1 MTAAGTG
8 ASGAA
13 SANDAKIA
21 FIGGGNMAHA
31 LATRLATSWA
41 GAVVVAEPI
50 AEQRARFAP
59 PIATT
64 ADNRHAVRDAAVV
77 VLAVKP
83 QIVETVAREIAPAL
97 GAALVVSIAAGV
109 PLAAV
114 ERWLG
119 GVRGV
124 VRCMPN
130 TPALLGAGVSGVV
143 ANAVATPAERQL
155 AEAVLKAAGDVLW
168 FQSDADL
175 DAVTALS
182 GSGPAYFFYMIEA
195 LQTAGRD
202 LGLDADA
209 SRRLAVAT
217 AAGAAAMAAED
228 DAAELR
234 RRVTSPGGTTERALS
249 ILAERSF
256 PAALAAAVHGAYER
270 SRELAQ
276 ELGGH
281 E

>member
-1 MTAAGTG
+1 MTAAQAAPAGTPG
-8 ASGAA
+8 DDG
-13 SANDAKIA
+13 KIA
-21 FIGGGNMAHA
+21 FVGGGNMAHA
-31 LATRLATSWA
+31 LATRLAASWA

-64 ADNRHAVRDAAVV
+64 ADNRHAVADAAVV

-83 QIVETVAREIAPAL
+83 QVVEIVAREIAPAL
-97 GAALVVSIAAGV
+97 DDALVVSIAAGV

-119 GVRGV
+119 GARSV

-130 TPALLGAGVSGVV
+130 TPALLGAGISGLV
-143 ANAVATPAERQL
+143 ANAVATAKERRL
-155 AEAVLKAAGDVLW
+155 AEAVLRAAGDVLW
-168 FQSDADL
+168 FRSDADL

-195 LQTAGRD
+195 LQAAGRD
-202 LGLDADA
+202 LGLGADA
-209 SRRLAVAT
+209 SRQLAVAT
-217 AAGAAAMAAED
+217 AAGAAAMAAKD

-234 RRVTSPGGTTERALS
+234 QRVTSPGGTTERALS

-256 PAALAAAVHGAYER
+256 PAALAAAVRGAFER
-270 SRELAQ
+270 SRELAK

>member
-1 MTAAGTG
+1 MTVAGTG
-8 ASGAA
+8 ASGSAF
-13 SANDAKIA
+13 ANDAKIA

-41 GAVVVAEPI
+41 GPVVVAEPI

-64 ADNRHAVRDAAVV
+64 ADNRDAVTDAGVV

-83 QIVETVAREIAPAL
+83 QVVETVAREIAPAL

-119 GVRGV
+119 HARGV

-130 TPALLGAGVSGVV
+130 TPALLGAGISGLV

-195 LQTAGRD
+195 LQAAGRD

-256 PAALAAAVHGAYER
+256 SAALAAAVRGAYER